1 MKENQQISGVNTV
14 EVSERVSLGM
24 KFGYGIGD
32 FAFNMAFQVTALYL
46 IYFYTDVFMISAA
59 VAGTIF
65 LVSKVWD
72 AVFDPVMG
80 YVCDHTKSRWG
91 KKRPYLLFGS
101 ILLGISLVLL
111 FAGPNL
117 SESDRVLYGFFTF
130 IFFCSAITVANVPYG
145 ALTADLSLDTRERS
159 SISGYRMTFAL
170 LGTLVAAGVTKLL
183 VQSFGNELTGFRA
196 MGVIYAVVIV
206 VILLVTFA
214 TVKERGFSS
223 SEIKQSFKKDL
234 ALVVK
239 NGPFLI
245 LTGATLLVMVAV
257 NTLAAVVNY
266 YFKYN
271 LQAEGMIPVA
281 FLILFVTAA
290 IFLPLFVFISNKR
303 SKKFAFSIGMAIFA
317 IALVLLYFFG
327 EKGLQYTIPIL
338 FVAGVGMATV
348 FLCPWAMIP
357 DTVEYSEWKTGF
369 RREGIIY
376 GFFWVSFKIGAAIAG
391 FIAGQGLSLANY
403 IPNVAQSEGTLSM
416 IRLLI
421 TVVPVVFILAGMAL
435 ISRYP
440 IDAEMHRKM
449 LDEIGGSKS
458 Q

>member
-1 MKENQQISGVNTV
+1 MKGNQQVSGVNTV
-14 EVSERVSLGM
+14 GVNERVTLGV

-32 FAFNMAFQVTALYL
+32 FAFNLAFQVTALYL
-46 IYFYTDVFMISAA
+46 IYFFTDVFMISAA

-72 AVFDPVMG
+72 AAFDPAMG
-80 YVCDHTKSRWG
+80 YICDHTKSRWG

-117 SESDRVLYGFFTF
+117 SESDRVLYAFFTF

-159 SISGYRMTFAL
+159 SISGYRMAFAL
-170 LGTLVAAGVTKLL
+170 LGTLTAAGVTKLL
-183 VQSFGNELTGFRA
+183 VGSFGNELTGFRA
-196 MGVIYAVVIV
+196 MGVIYAVIIV
-206 VILLVTFA
+206 VILLITFA

-223 SEIKQSFKKDL
+223 GEIKQSFKKDL

-239 NGPFLI
+239 NGPFVI
-245 LTGATLLVMVAV
+245 LTGATLLVMVGV

-271 LQAEGMIPVA
+271 LQAEGMIPIA
-281 FLILFVTAA
+281 FLVLFVTAA

-303 SKKFAFSIGMAIFA
+303 SKKFAFSTGMAIFA

-327 EKGLQYTIPIL
+327 EKGIEYTIPIL
-338 FVAGVGMATV
+338 FVSGIGMATV

-357 DTVEYSEWKTGF
+357 DTVEFSEWKTGL

-376 GFFWVSFKIGAAIAG
+376 GCFWVSFKIGAAIAG
-391 FIAGQGLSLANY
+391 FIAGQSLSLANY
-403 IPNVAQSEGTLSM
+403 VPNIVQSEGTLSV

-421 TVVPVVFILAGMAL
+421 TVVPLVFILAGIAL

-449 LDEIGGSKS
+449 LDEIGNRAPD
-458 Q
+458 